1 MAIMNPL
8 QRRRF
13 EEIIRQNPGALA
25 QLIGARGADLG
36 GLAGMGGAPVNLAQI
51 AGLAPQ
57 PEETVVSPAQP
68 APVAEGAPVAAPALP
83 PARPMGPGYRAD
95 GAAQQAMNTP
105 EAILGAARMQAAQM
119 SDEAARAAVVPAE
132 VEAVLGKREK
142 RYAEQLAEV
151 EEDKKKAGWE
161 ALAMAGFRMA
171 QSQSPYF
178 MSALAT
184 GMEAGLNGFNAGKAA
199 RAEKKAR
206 LQTAEE
212 DVVLDRIREKQAA
225 EQRAREEQARVLGI
239 QNTLIGQ
246 SEAADKLAEFRKLA
260 PYRERTAAAQAA
272 EAEVMPEVRRAQV
285 VNYLN
290 PPQGGGGGGSG
301 LPTGYASLRNSIVS
315 QMRMQQGILSDVT
328 RIREHEG
335 ARAALIQLEA
345 QLQGLDSQVGA
356 VPSGSPLGGGSIIS
370 AVPVVDGRP
379 QRQAPRQQPEAAAPA
394 AAPAAKPAAKA
405 PPKAELTPA
414 QREAAVNKAIRQANA
429 EYNQYKKL
437 DPYSTPGMRIFGEKA
452 DVRKAANQAVAEA
465 KASGLPQYRKRP
477 DENYTQ
483 YDGRIRRMLNL
494 PRVD

>member
-13 EEIIRQNPGALA
+13 EEIIRQNPGALS
-25 QLIGARGADLG
+25 QLIGARGVDLG
-36 GLAGMGGAPVNLAQI
+36 GLAGTGEAPLNLAQI
-51 AGLAPQ
+51 AGLAPKV
-57 PEETVVSPAQP
+57 EETVVNPAKP

-83 PARPMGPGYRAD
+83 PASPVGPGYRRD
-95 GAAQQAMNTP
+95 GAVQNAVNTAD
-105 EAILGAARMQAAQM
+105 AIIGDAAFRAAQM

-184 GMEAGLNGFNAGKAA
+184 GMEAGLNGFNASKAA

-212 DVVLDRIREKQAA
+212 DVVL
-225 EQRAREEQARVLGI
+225 AREAAKQKARADAEARQERELRVANAI
-239 QNTLIGQ
+239 MGQ
-246 SEAADKLAEFRKLA
+246 GEAADKLAEFRKLA
-260 PYRERTAAAQAA
+260 PYRERTAAAQAE
-272 EAEVMPEVRRAQV
+272 EAEVMPEVRRAQA

-290 PPQGGGGGGSG
+290 PPQGGGGGSG
-301 LPTGYASLRNSIVS
+301 LPTGYASLRNSLVS
-315 QMRMQQGILSDVT
+315 QMRIQQGILSDVT
-328 RIREHEG
+328 RIREHPA
-335 ARAALIQLEA
+335 ARTALTQIEA
-345 QLQGLDSQVGA
+345 QLQGLDSQIGA

-379 QRQAPRQQPEAAAPA
+379 QRQAPRQQPAAAPA

-429 EYNQYKKL
+429 EYNQYKNL
-437 DPYSTPGMRIFGEKA
+437 DKGSTGLFRIVGERSDA
-452 DVRKAANQAVAEA
+452 RDAIQDAIARA
-465 KASGLPQYRKRP
+465 KKSGLPQFARRSG
-477 DENYTQ
+477 ENDGQYTQ
-483 YDGRIRRMLNL
+483 RVRQLLKL
-494 PRVD
+494 PLLP